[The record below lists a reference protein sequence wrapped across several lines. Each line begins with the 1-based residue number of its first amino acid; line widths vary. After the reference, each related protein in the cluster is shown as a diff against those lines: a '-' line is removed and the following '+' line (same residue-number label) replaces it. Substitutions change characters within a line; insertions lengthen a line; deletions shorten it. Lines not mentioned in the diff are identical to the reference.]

1 MEEIRK
7 RLENELSH
15 TVNRIRQMGGAV
27 VFEEFAGALGD
38 NSPFADEVDLIQ
50 VNENREMSFATR
62 SMLVERANKLA
73 EALERLR
80 GGEYGICAE
89 CGETIAPAR
98 LRAMPEVTTCV
109 RCQDRLERS
118 KRLQPVGASKNGDD
132 GDEE

>member
-1 MEEIRK
+1 MEDIKK
-7 RLENELSH
+7 RLESELSH
-15 TVNRIRQMGGAV
+15 TVNRIRRMGGAV
-27 VFEEFAGALGD
+27 VFEEFPGALGD

-50 VNENREMSFATR
+50 ENENREMSFATR

-80 GGEYGICAE
+80 EGEYGTCQE
-89 CGETIAPAR
+89 CGEPIAPAR

-109 RCQDRLERS
+109 RCQDRLERL
-118 KRLQPVGASKNGDD
+118 KRLQPVGASRDGE